1 MVNASTVHIPTER
14 GTDRPAAVAPR
25 PAPHHLP
32 LRGRDREQQ
41 TVAAL
46 LAAAASGTGG
56 ALLVHGDL
64 GSGKTALLR
73 AAAATAPSG
82 TCLLETAGLAEEA
95 DLPYAG
101 LQGLLQPVTDRIAA
115 LPALQERVLTG
126 ALSGAGCADA
136 DRLALAM
143 AVLTLLGELGREDLV
158 LCTVDD
164 VHALDRPSLDVI
176 AFVARRLRAHR
187 VALLLAASAEPVLSG
202 VPLLPVRELDP
213 RASRA
218 MLADLLRGDEADS
231 PLATPGGTSTVAGLE
246 PVPGM
251 PADDG
256 GEGDPLAT
264 LAALAGGNPRALA
277 DLAASLTDG
286 QRRGEAPLPTR
297 LPADSALLRAY
308 RARLDRLPSDTR
320 WLLLLAAADAEN
332 DAAGLVRAALGS
344 GVDIAALAPAEDAGL
359 VRVGRGGIVFPQPLA
374 RTLAYEE
381 APLAQRRAAHLH
393 LARTLDPDRERLRRA
408 VHLAAA
414 AYGPDARLAEELE
427 DAAGDGGYSRASA
440 ALEHAA
446 QLTTEPAGAA
456 SRLVTAARYAWQSG
470 SPGRARS
477 LLRRAHPVS
486 RDRAVTAESEVLSG
500 EIELRAGATVN
511 AVDSLLSLADRLAG
525 TRRELAVLALLRA
538 SEAVCF
544 SGDYPRYAQVATR
557 AAALRR
563 PGDPDHLEVVF
574 EHIAGFAATF
584 FGRHDK
590 ALRPLRRTIDLGTAL
605 DSASPLTCAAA
616 SALLLADD
624 VGAHRLAARAVE
636 VARDTGDVSALPLAL
651 EMAAYAE
658 YWLGRYDAAAATS
671 LHGLRAARACGQ
683 GNYAGDHQAMLAV
696 LAAIRGERELCLR
709 RIRDIEVAP
718 GTGQTNR
725 PKALS
730 QWALAVLDLLA
741 GRPADTVTRIAAI
754 ACPRTG
760 RGHVVVQ
767 AMATPW
773 LVEAAVRA
781 DGREQAAAALHGFDG
796 WAASTGD
803 PVRRALSARCH
814 ALLAPRGS
822 AAAEEHF
829 QQALTLHLAGEAD
842 FERARTELLFGQ
854 ELRRARRPRDAREH
868 LHHALETFTRLD
880 VPAWT
885 DQARAELRA
894 AGESVDAPAVRAAD
908 VLTAQQLQ
916 IARLVRDGATN
927 REVAAHLFL
936 STRTVDHHMRNIFA
950 RLNIR
955 SRTELAKA
963 LT

>member
-1 MVNASTVHIPTER
+1 MA
-14 GTDRPAAVAPR
+14 
-25 PAPHHLP
+25 HHLL
-32 LRGRDREQQ
+32 LRGRERELQ
-41 TVAAL
+41 TIAAL

-56 ALLVHGDL
+56 ALLLHGDL

-73 AAAATAPSG
+73 AAAATAPAGS
-82 TCLLETAGLAEEA
+82 CLLEAVGLPEEA

-101 LQGLLQPVTDRIAA
+101 LQSLLQPVTDRIAA
-115 LPALQERVLTG
+115 LPTLQARVLDGT
-126 ALSGAGCADA
+126 LSGAGCADH

-143 AVLTLLGELGREDLV
+143 AVLTLLGELGRERPV
-158 LCTVDD
+158 LCCVDD

-176 AFVARRLRAHR
+176 AFAARRLRAHR

-218 MLADLLRGDEADS
+218 MLADLLHDGSGALD
-231 PLATPGGTSTVAGLE
+231 G
-246 PVPGM
+246 
-251 PADDG
+251 DG
-256 GEGDPLAT
+256 GDGDT
-264 LAALAGGNPRALA
+264 LASLAVLAGGNPRALA
-277 DLAASLTDG
+277 DLAASLTDS

-308 RARLDRLPSDTR
+308 RARLDGLPSDTR
-320 WLLLLAAADAEN
+320 WLLLLAAADEEN

-344 GVDIAALAPAEDAGL
+344 GVDIAALAPAERAGL

-393 LARTLDPDRERLRRA
+393 LAQTLDPDRERLRRA

-427 DAAGDGGYSRASA
+427 DAASGGGYSRASA

-470 SPGRARS
+470 SPHRARS
-477 LLRRAHPVS
+477 LLRQAQPAA
-486 RDRAVTAESEVLSG
+486 RDRSATAESEVLSG

-511 AVDSLLSLADRLAG
+511 AVESLLSLADRLAG
-525 TRRELAVLALLRA
+525 NRRELAVLALMRA
-538 SEAVCF
+538 GEAICF
-544 SGDYPRYAQVATR
+544 SGDYPRYAEVAKR

-584 FGRHDK
+584 LGRHER
-590 ALRPLRRTIDLGTAL
+590 ALAPLHRVVDLGAAL
-605 DSASPLTCAAA
+605 DTASPLTCAAA
-616 SALLLADD
+616 AALLLADD
-624 VGAHRLAARAVE
+624 VGAHRLATRAVE

-651 EMAAYAE
+651 EMTAYAE

-671 LHGLRAARACGQ
+671 LQGLRAARTCGQ

-696 LAAIRGERELCLR
+696 LAAIRGERELSLR

-718 GTGQTNR
+718 GTGQANR

-773 LVEAAVRA
+773 LVEAAVRG
-781 DGREQAAAALHGFDG
+781 DGREQAIAALDGFDR

-822 AAAEEHF
+822 DAAEEHF
-829 QQALTLHLAGEAD
+829 QQALALHLAGEAD
-842 FERARTELLFGQ
+842 FEQARTELLYGQ

-894 AGESVDAPAVRAAD
+894 AGEAVDAPAVRAAD

-916 IARLVRDGATN
+916 IARLVCDGATN
-927 REVAAHLFL
+927 REVAVQLFL

>member
-1 MVNASTVHIPTER
+1 MHIPTER
-14 GTDRPAAVAPR
+14 GSSRPVAVAPR
-25 PAPHHLP
+25 PAAPRLP
-32 LRGRDREQQ
+32 LRGREREQQ
-41 TVAAL
+41 TIAAL
-46 LAAAASGTGG
+46 LATAASGAGG
-56 ALLVHGDL
+56 ALLLHGDL
-64 GSGKTALLR
+64 GNGKTALLR
-73 AAAATAPSG
+73 AAAATLPEG
-82 TCLLETAGLAEEA
+82 TRLLESTGLAEEA

-101 LQGLLQPVTDRIAA
+101 LQGLLQPVTDRIAL
-115 LPALQERVLTG
+115 LPPLQARVLTG
-126 ALSGAGCADA
+126 ALSGAGCADG

-143 AVLTLLGELGREDLV
+143 AVLTLLGELGREHLV
-158 LCTVDD
+158 LCCVDD

-176 AFVARRLRAHR
+176 AFVARRLRAYR
-187 VALLLAASAEPVLSG
+187 VALLLTASAEPALSG

-218 MLADLLRGDEADS
+218 MLADLLRGEEPDG
-231 PLATPGGTSTVAGLE
+231 PLTAHLLPGALDG
-246 PVPGM
+246 
-251 PADDG
+251 DG
-256 GEGDPLAT
+256 GDGDPLAA
-264 LAALAGGNPRALA
+264 LAALGGGNPRALT
-277 DLAASLTDG
+277 DLAASLTDS

-320 WLLLLAAADAEN
+320 WLLLLAAADEEN

-393 LARTLDPDRERLRRA
+393 LARSLDPDRERLRRA

-414 AYGPDARLAEELE
+414 AYGPDARLAAELE
-427 DAAGDGGYSRASA
+427 DAAGDGGFSRASA

-470 SPGRARS
+470 SPHRARS
-477 LLRRAHPVS
+477 LLRRAHPVT
-486 RDRAVTAESEVLSG
+486 RDRATTAESEVLSG

-511 AVDSLLSLADRLAG
+511 AVESLLALADRLAG
-525 TRRELAVLALLRA
+525 THRELAVLALLRA

-544 SGDYPRYAQVATR
+544 SGDHPRYVEVATR

-563 PGDPDHLEVVF
+563 PGDPADLEVVF
-574 EHIAGFAATF
+574 EHIAGFGATF
-584 FGRHDK
+584 LGRHDR
-590 ALRPLRRTIDLGTAL
+590 ALRPLRRTIDLGAAL
-605 DSASPLTCAAA
+605 DSAAPLTCAAA

-671 LHGLRAARACGQ
+671 LQGLRAARACGQ

-696 LAAIRGERELCLR
+696 LAAIRGERELSLR

-781 DGREQAAAALHGFDG
+781 DGREQAVAALAGFDG

-894 AGESVDAPAVRAAD
+894 AGEAVDAPAVRAAD